1 MVGRLQDIQ
10 SRQTFTWMPRF
21 FWGWWAWGE
30 RKRIT
35 RCFSHGRG
43 KQRTVDI
50 GVLRCVNPD
59 CNPRK
64 VLGTH
69 AHASAAE
76 VKAEESSAFFGHESN
91 RLVDSMDL
99 HRQSFAHCSRSGSAK
114 SSSEAFKRQALAL
127 HPDKGGSKEAGDVN
141 TIDGSEIN
149 CGLGDYGKR
158 SKAFQ
163 RALRAFEALV
173 SDFANRFFCCCYI
186 DSARFCLM
194 KAAELNMTIA
204 SKRWGGIFS
213 QEFSRFFFGDL
224 LKVLGQEAERHSKRC
239 QEKDHRGHQGFGES
253 SCWFK

>member
-1 MVGRLQDIQ
+1 M
-10 SRQTFTWMPRF
+10 
-21 FWGWWAWGE
+21 
-30 RKRIT
+30 
-35 RCFSHGRG
+35 
-43 KQRTVDI
+43 
-50 GVLRCVNPD
+50 NPD
-59 CNPRK
+59 CNPWK

-253 SCWFK
+253 SC